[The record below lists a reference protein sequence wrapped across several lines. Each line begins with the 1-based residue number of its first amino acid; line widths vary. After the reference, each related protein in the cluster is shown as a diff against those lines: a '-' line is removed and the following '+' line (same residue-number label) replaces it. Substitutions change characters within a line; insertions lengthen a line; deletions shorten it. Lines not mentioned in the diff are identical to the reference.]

1 MSVWTTPTTRST
13 GLLVTAAIWN
23 ADIVNNLIYLKTAPV
38 FDTAVIIGAATTA
51 GVRLDLESGT
61 LAVREGDDSAYAPL
75 ITSVVNLPSGGS
87 INFATGDVTI
97 THSTN
102 TLTFAGAA
110 SGYIFN
116 DGNITAT
123 RFMLVNHASND
134 AYVEFQKAGTRAA
147 IFGNTAAFTGTNG
160 AVVYAPAGLPVN
172 IYAGGVERLTV
183 TDSGNVGIGGTP
195 GSVRLDLIGL
205 VDAVRVSSSTT
216 NSATKEGK
224 FLTRHY
230 TNSEEDFLWAYPY
243 STSTENGIAFGGGS
257 SSQNAATVIGFYT
270 ATNNTTVGGTERM
283 RIPAAGGVQC
293 VTTLSVGNATPAAS
307 GAGVTFPA
315 AQSASSDAN
324 TLDDYQEAS
333 WTPTIVGSTTAGT
346 GTYASGRFGRY
357 TKIGN
362 MITLWANLN
371 WTGHTGTGNIEIGG
385 LPENVVS
392 LTDYRSAGVAITND
406 IALTAGNLAAV
417 RAADA
422 GTTLQLIQQPT
433 GGGLWSNVPMDTNGG
448 LTLTITYM
456 TN

>member
-13 GLLVTAAIWN
+13 GLLVTASIWN
-23 ADIVNNLIYLKTAPV
+23 TDIVNNLIYLKTAPV

-87 INFATGDVTI
+87 INFASGDVTI

-102 TLTFAGAA
+102 TLTFAGAS
-110 SGYIFN
+110 SGYVF
-116 DGNITAT
+116 DDHLKFTVGKYLDWGTTVGSFGGRFGRYITGSFLIGVPGT
-123 RFMLVNHASND
+123 SAS
-134 AYVEFQKAGTRAA
+134 ETF
-147 IFGNTAAFTGTNG
+147 
-160 AVVYAPAGLPVN
+160 L
-172 IYAGGVERLTV
+172 V
-183 TDSGNVGIGGTP
+183 TDSAGGT
-195 GSVRLDLIGL
+195 I
-205 VDAVRVSSSTT
+205 
-216 NSATKEGK
+216 
-224 FLTRHY
+224 
-230 TNSEEDFLWAYPY
+230 
-243 STSTENGIAFGGGS
+243 TEFRGNKTVL
-257 SSQNAATVIGFYT
+257 NAATI
-270 ATNNTTVGGTERM
+270 
-283 RIPAAGGVQC
+283 
-293 VTTLSVGNATPAAS
+293 SVGSATPATT

-392 LTDYRSAGVAITND
+392 LTDYRSAGIAITND

>member
-13 GLLVTAAIWN
+13 GLLVTASIWN
-23 ADIVNNLIYLKTAPV
+23 TDIVNNLIYLKTAPV

-87 INFATGDVTI
+87 INFASGDVTI
-97 THSTN
+97 THSSN
-102 TLTFAGAA
+102 TLAINGAA
-110 SGYIFN
+110 SGVFVNGLMEAASIRLEE
-116 DGNITAT
+116 AT
-123 RFMLVNHASND
+123 SFASN
-134 AYVEFQKAGTRAA
+134 AVNALIAWSSG
-147 IFGNTAAFTGTNG
+147 ISGLTNG
-160 AVVYAPAGLPVN
+160 TLILQPRSSAATPILF
-172 IYAGGVERLTV
+172 V
-183 TDSGNVGIGGTP
+183 TG
-195 GSVRLDLIGL
+195 
-205 VDAVRVSSSTT
+205 STT
-216 NSATKEGK
+216 G
-224 FLTRHY
+224 
-230 TNSEEDFLWAYPY
+230 
-243 STSTENGIAFGGGS
+243 
-257 SSQNAATVIGFYT
+257 V
-270 ATNNTTVGGTERM
+270 ERM